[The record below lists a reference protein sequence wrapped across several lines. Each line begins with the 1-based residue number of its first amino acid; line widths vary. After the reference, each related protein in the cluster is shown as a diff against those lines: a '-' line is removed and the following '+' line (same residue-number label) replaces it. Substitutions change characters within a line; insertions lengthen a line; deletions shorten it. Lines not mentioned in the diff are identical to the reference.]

1 MDGRGSGR
9 QAPRPWVGRWALLQ
23 CPVGGFS
30 AGAFW
35 CAWEPC
41 LRARKNSW
49 PSSMQSGRASF
60 PGLDLLRDLKARGWT
75 EPAAGAAGDG
85 GLGFWAALAEEY
97 PTTRAQR
104 CRVHKTASVLDKFPK
119 TPPPP
124 AKDKIHPSYLA
135 PTQAAALKSFDA
147 LISLDDAQYP
157 KACEC
162 LRKEAGVLFIFHD
175 FPAAHW
181 QPLRTTNPI
190 ESTFATVRRRT
201 EPTKGRGSR
210 KATLTMVWPL
220 ARAAAKDK
228 IHPR

>member
-1 MDGRGSGR
+1 MDWASG
-9 QAPRPWVGRWALLQ
+9 PPW
-23 CPVGGFS
+23 
-30 AGAFW
+30 
-35 CAWEPC
+35 
-41 LRARKNSW
+41 LRK
-49 PSSMQSGRASF
+49 
-60 PGLDLLRDLKARGWT
+60 
-75 EPAAGAAGDG
+75 
-85 GLGFWAALAEEY
+85 Y

-147 LISLDDAQYP
+147 FISLDDAQYP

-162 LRKEAGVLFIFHD
+162 LRKEAGGLFTFHD

-190 ESTFATVRRRT
+190 ESAFATVRRRT

-220 ARAAAKDK
+220 ARAAAKEWRRLNGSELISK
-228 IHPR
+228 AIEGVVFLGGEEKKTRSRVQ